1 MSDIK
6 IKLSASDPERVWL
19 HDYEYEYPERNC
31 GGNGDYLILKISN
44 NCGNAMSVTA
54 FDGTSSEPVLDEENG
69 IHELY
74 IKIQGAME
82 ISALKDMLELIEKA
96 HEVQNALR
104 RKHGS

>member
-6 IKLSASDPERVWL
+6 IQLSKSDPECVWM
-19 HDYEYEYPERNC
+19 HDYEYEYPESNN
-31 GGNGDYLILKISN
+31 GGNGDYLVLKIIN
-44 NCGNAMSVTA
+44 NCGNSISAIG
-54 FDGTSSEPVLDEENG
+54 FDGTNSNPLFDEDSIQE
-69 IHELY
+69 IR

-104 RKHGS
+104 KKHGS